1 MDPISI
7 QSTLDN
13 IVQSIDRVIE
23 HNTKEIEEK
32 QKLIENPQLLKTMYP
47 HLLDPEFN
55 LKIANKREFNQF
67 IHDIDY
73 SVPVK
78 ERENIC
84 NDQFELSPNQI
95 FVKHFLSSHTPYN
108 GLLLYHGLGTGK
120 TCSAISICEE
130 HRKYMNQMQI
140 TKRIL
145 IIASPNVQD
154 NFKLQLFD
162 ERKLKKIDNQWNLE
176 NCVGSQLLKEINPNQ
191 VYNISKK
198 KIVNY
203 IKRIID
209 TNYKFIGYA
218 GLAKWVEKIKKR
230 FKNEEDQKMA
240 IKQAFSNRMM
250 VIDEIHN
257 IRVTNDNKGKKITGM
272 AVQTIIDESENIKLL
287 LLSATP
293 MFNSYDEIIFILNLL
308 NRNDN
313 RSLIKE
319 SSVFTKDGEFIE
331 DDRGNQVGKELFIRK
346 SQGYIS
352 FVKGE
357 HLYTFPYRI
366 YPDLFDKSRSVFSL
380 QNDYPSSQIDDQ
392 IIMEKIEYTDIYL
405 SELGSYQQ
413 EQHEYIMQTLMQSL
427 PDRTDNDSLL
437 ELRVL
442 DKGIQSLNMI
452 YPSISDTDGSII
464 GKDGLLNIMDES
476 NYTYKYKDDVK
487 EQFGRIFQHDK
498 IGNYSG
504 KIHSIVNCV
513 KKSKGIVLIYSQFI
527 EGGCVPLA
535 LALEELG
542 LKRYGRTPNVLN
554 DANTVA
560 PLNVETMEPIKEGD
574 NDVSIA
580 KYIMITGNVKL
591 SPDNETEL
599 KAVTNDSNVYGNDV
613 KVVIISRAA
622 SEGVDFKY
630 IRQVHIMDPWY
641 NNNRNEQIIG
651 RAVRF
656 CSHKALPLEQRNV
669 QIFMHGTRPFNDY
682 EPIDLYIYRNAEYK
696 SKKIGYVSRVMKETA
711 VDCILN
717 ASLHAENIDKVDQN
731 VEIELSTRDDTNTIR
746 YMNYDLGSRHYSNI
760 CDYQD
765 CNYTCSPDIRV
776 LGDDVSTYQLDHMV
790 LETIIHKIKM
800 AFKEKYM
807 YDKEELIGFVR
818 HRKSYS
824 IHQIHAALDHLIK
837 QKDSEFI
844 TNENGTVGYLKNIGN
859 YYMFQPASYGDSI
872 IAYDDRIRVP
882 DFKYKIIQYNPS
894 QEKNKTM
901 KKSSTLNLTEN
912 KKESI
917 INKIQNLLEKTKEKQ
932 NIKKNNKKDWY
943 AIASKCIDHIIDIP
957 RQDVLL
963 YILEHILDHLVI
975 EEKKELVEYIYNKP
989 EKEYDNIERDVFSIL
1004 ERTNHIKNKD
1014 LDAFL
1019 FYSKGKDEVYELD
1032 NGKLLQSPSVRASN
1046 AFIMHLVKYK
1056 YKLEKY
1062 NNIVG
1067 FTDEL
1072 KNSIEFKLKYVE
1084 RSRNKG
1090 FRCDQSKIEEI
1101 HKILDNITDSAF
1113 KVNKKISRME
1123 SCCILELILR
1133 HYNRTKKNNKVWY
1146 MPLELACLNKIQDV
1160 YRKNKKIE
1168 LK

>member
-1 MDPISI
+1 MDPLSI

-23 HNTKEIEEK
+23 YNTKEIEEK
-32 QKLIENPQLLKTMYP
+32 QKLIENPELLKTMYP
-47 HLLDPEFN
+47 HILDPEFN
-55 LKIANKREFNQF
+55 VKIANKREFNQF
-67 IHDIDY
+67 IHDVDY
-73 SVPVK
+73 SVSVK
-78 ERENIC
+78 KKDDVC
-84 NDQFELSPNQI
+84 HDQFELSPNQI

-145 IIASPNVQD
+145 VVASPNVQD
-154 NFKLQLFD
+154 NFRLQLFD
-162 ERKLKKIDNQWNLE
+162 ERKLKKINNQWTLE
-176 NCVGSQLLKEINPNQ
+176 NCVGNQILKEINPNQ

-203 IKRIID
+203 IRRIID
-209 TNYKFIGYA
+209 TNYKFIGYT

-230 FKNEEDQKMA
+230 FKNEDEQNMA
-240 IKQAFSNRMM
+240 IKQAFSNRMI

-257 IRVTNDNKGKKITGM
+257 IRVTSDNKGKKVTGM
-272 AVQTIIDESENIKLL
+272 AVQRIVDECENIKLL

-293 MFNSYDEIIFILNLL
+293 MFNSYEEIIFILNLL

-313 RSLIKE
+313 RSPVKA
-319 SSVFTKDGEFIE
+319 SSIFTKDGEFIE

-366 YPDLFDKSRSVFSL
+366 YPDLFDKTKSVFSL
-380 QNDYPSSQIDDQ
+380 QDNYPSSQIDDQ

-413 EQHEYIMQTLMQSL
+413 EQHEYIMQSLVQSL
-427 PDRTDNDSLL
+427 PDRNNSDSLL
-437 ELRVL
+437 ELKIL

-452 YPSISDTDGSII
+452 YPSIDDNNLII
-464 GKDGLLNIMDES
+464 GKDGLLQVMDES
-476 NYTYKYKDDVK
+476 NYIYKYKDDVK

-498 IGNYSG
+498 IGHYSG
-504 KIHSIVNCV
+504 KIHSIVDCV
-513 KKSKGIVLIYSQFI
+513 KRSEGIVLIYSQYI
-527 EGGCVPLA
+527 EGGCIPLA
-535 LALEELG
+535 IALEELG
-542 LKRYGRTPNVLN
+542 LKRYGRTPNIL
-554 DANTVA
+554 DDSKTIT
-560 PLNVETMEPIKEGD
+560 PLNVSTMEPIKEGEKD
-574 NDVSIA
+574 MSIA
-580 KYIMITGNVKL
+580 KYIMITGNIKI

-651 RAVRF
+651 RAVRY

-669 QIFMHGTRPFNDY
+669 QIFMHGTKPFNDY

-696 SKKIGYVSRVMKETA
+696 SKKIGYISRVMKETA

-717 ASLHAENIDKVDQN
+717 SSLHAENIDSVDQN
-731 VEIELSTRDDTNTIR
+731 IEIELSTKDDTNSIR
-746 YMNYDLGSRHYSNI
+746 YINYDLGSRHYSNI

-765 CNYTCSPDIRV
+765 CNYTCTPDVRV
-776 LGDDVSTYQLDHMV
+776 LGDDVSTYQPEHMI

-837 QKDSEFI
+837 QKDNEFI
-844 TNENGTVGYLKNIGN
+844 TDENGTIGYLKNVGN
-859 YYMFQPASYGDSI
+859 YYMFQPLSYGDSLI
-872 IAYDDRIRVP
+872 GYDDRIRVP
-882 DFKYKIIQYNPS
+882 DFKYKIIQYNP
-894 QEKNKTM
+894 
-901 KKSSTLNLTEN
+901 KKKAIKLKLEEITNHSVMD
-912 KKESI
+912 
-917 INKIQNLLEKTKEKQ
+917 KIRKSLEKAKKVQ
-932 NIKKNNKKDWY
+932 NIQKSNNKKDWY
-943 AIASKCIDHIIDIP
+943 ANISKWVDHILDIP
-957 RQDVLL
+957 RQDILK
-963 YILEHILDHLVI
+963 YILEHILDHLKI
-975 EEKKELVEYIYNKP
+975 DEKKELVEYIYTKS
-989 EKEYDNIERDVFSIL
+989 EIEYDDMERNIFYIL
-1004 ERTNHIKNKD
+1004 ERTNHIKND
-1014 LDAFL
+1014 NIDAFL
-1019 FYSKGKDEVYELD
+1019 FYSKGKDAVYELD
-1032 NGKLLQSPSVRASN
+1032 NGKLSESPSIRASN
-1046 AFIMHLVKYK
+1046 AFIKHLANYV

-1062 NNIVG
+1062 NDVVG

-1084 RSRNKG
+1084 RLRNKG
-1090 FRCDQSKIEEI
+1090 FRCDQAKIDEI
-1101 HKILDNITDSAF
+1101 HKILNIITENTF
-1113 KVNKKISRME
+1113 EVNEKISRME
-1123 SCCILELILR
+1123 SCCILEIVLR
-1133 HYNRTKKNNKVWY
+1133 HFNHIKKNNKVWY
-1146 MPLELACLNKIQDV
+1146 MHLELAYLNKIHDV
-1160 YRKNKKIE
+1160 YRKKKKIE